1 MRKLLVPRTVH
12 TRLWGG
18 VSVACVAI
26 LLCSCRSTNKIQP
39 LSLADSMKIVDENVL
54 HRAEMDKFFSEDETS
69 PFHRDSNIAYS
80 GLHWYP
86 IDPHFAVH
94 SVLHRYDNPE
104 TVIVLGTKGEE
115 RRQLKYGYFAFEL
128 PTAEGTLRDIRLNVY
143 KFTPYDQQRYA
154 LYKNHLSLWFTDLT
168 TGKETYDVG
177 RYIELGEEEADPDF
191 LYSIDFN
198 KAFNPYCAY
207 SAVYSCA
214 IPRKEDHLD
223 IPITAGEMKY
233 H

>member
-1 MRKLLVPRTVH
+1 MQKSPVADTART
-12 TRLWGG
+12 RWWG
-18 VSVACVAI
+18 AI
-26 LLCSCRSTNKIQP
+26 LVTSLVFLCSCRSTNRIQP
-39 LSLADSMKIVDENVL
+39 LSPADSIKIVDENEL
-54 HRAEMDKFFSEDETS
+54 HRDAMDKFFSQDEAS
-69 PFHRDSNIAYS
+69 PFRRDSTIAYN

-94 SVLHRYDNPE
+94 SRLHRYDRPE
-104 TVIVLGTKGEE
+104 TVVVLGTKGEE

-128 PTAEGTLRDIRLNVY
+128 PTPEGTLREIRLNVY

-154 LYKNHLSLWFTDLT
+154 LYKNHLSIWFTDLT
-168 TGKETYDVG
+168 TGKETYEVG
-177 RYIELGEEEADPDF
+177 RYIELGEEERNPDF
-191 LYSIDFN
+191 VYSIDFN

-207 SAVYSCA
+207 SPLYSCA
-214 IPRKEDHLD
+214 IPREEDHLS